1 MYFAL
6 FMVVILVITGLIWLL
21 DIVVLRKN
29 RLVGVD
35 EPWYVEYAK
44 SFFPV
49 ILLVFTLRSFLVEP
63 FKIPSGSMMPTLLA
77 GDYIL
82 VNKFTYGLRVPI
94 LNNTFFEM
102 NHPKRGDVIVFHY
115 PPDPKIDYI
124 KRVVG
129 VPGDKIQYQDKRLI
143 INGKKLEVKFE
154 SDYEYEMQG
163 ANIIS
168 ARKSKEQLGD
178 VAHDI
183 LVHDIPNQY
192 NADMPGAKLQDGE
205 TITVPDSSYFAM
217 GDNRDNSADS
227 RVWGFV
233 PEHNLVGKAFYI
245 WMNFDQFSRI
255 GSTIK

>member
-6 FMVVILVITGLIWLL
+6 FMVVILLITGLIWLL
-21 DIVVLRKN
+21 DIAVLRKN
-29 RLVGVD
+29 RPVGIA

-63 FKIPSGSMMPTLLA
+63 FKIPTGSMMPTLIA

-102 NHPKRGDVIVFHY
+102 SQPKRGDVFVFHY

-129 VPGDKIQYQDKRLI
+129 LPGDKIQYQDKRLI
-143 INGKKLEVKFE
+143 VNGKVLDVKF
-154 SDYEYEMQG
+154 
-163 ANIIS
+163 
-168 ARKSKEQLGD
+168 
-178 VAHDI
+178 
-183 LVHDIPNQY
+183 
-192 NADMPGAKLQDGE
+192 
-205 TITVPDSSYFAM
+205 
-217 GDNRDNSADS
+217 
-227 RVWGFV
+227 
-233 PEHNLVGKAFYI
+233 
-245 WMNFDQFSRI
+245 
-255 GSTIK
+255 

>member
-6 FMVVILVITGLIWLL
+6 FMVVILAVTGLIWLL
-21 DIVVLRKN
+21 DILVLRKN
-29 RLVGVD
+29 RLVGVE

-49 ILLVFTLRSFLVEP
+49 ILLVFVLRSFLVEP

-94 LNNTFFEM
+94 LNNTFVEM
-102 NHPKRGDVIVFHY
+102 NKPKQGDVIVFHY

-129 VPGDKIQYQDKRLI
+129 VPGDRIQYQDKQLI
-143 INGKKLEVKFE
+143 INGKKLDVTFE
-154 SDYEYEMQG
+154 NNYEYEMQG

-178 VAHDI
+178 VQHDI

-192 NADMPGAKLQDGE
+192 YAGMPGAKLQDGE
-205 TITVPDSSYFAM
+205 TIVVPENSYFAM

-233 PEHNLVGKAFYI
+233 PEKNLVGKAFYI

-255 GSTIK
+255 GNTIK

>member
-6 FMVVILVITGLIWLL
+6 FMVVILVITGFIWLL
-21 DIVVLRKN
+21 DIMVLCKN
-29 RLVGVD
+29 RQVGME

-94 LNNTFFEM
+94 LNNTFFETS
-102 NHPKRGDVIVFHY
+102 HPKRGDVFVFHY
-115 PPDPKIDYI
+115 PPEPTIDYI

-129 VPGDKIQYQDKRLI
+129 LPGDKIQYQDKHLI
-143 INGKKLEVKFE
+143 INGKVLDVKFE
-154 SDYEYEMQG
+154 DNYEYEMQG

-168 ARKSKEQLGD
+168 ARRSLEQLGD
-178 VAHDI
+178 VPHDI
-183 LVHDIPNQY
+183 LIHDIPNQY
-192 NADMPGAKLQDGE
+192 NDDAPGAKLQAGE
-205 TITVPDSSYFAM
+205 TITVPEGNYFAM

-233 PEHNLVGKAFYI
+233 PEHNLVGKAFFI
-245 WMNFDQFSRI
+245 WMNIDKFGRV
-255 GSTIK
+255 GSSIR

>member
-6 FMVVILVITGLIWLL
+6 FMVVILLVTGLIWLL
-21 DIVVLRKN
+21 DIFVLRQS
-29 RLVGVD
+29 RVVGIA

-94 LNNTFFEM
+94 LNNTFYDM
-102 NHPKRGDVIVFHY
+102 SHPKRGDVFVFHY
-115 PPDPKIDYI
+115 PPEPAVDYI

-129 VPGDKIQYQDKRLI
+129 LPGDKIQYQDKHLI
-143 INGKKLEVKFE
+143 INGKILDVKFE
-154 SDYEYEMQG
+154 DNYEYEMQG

-168 ARKSKEQLGD
+168 ARRSKEQLGD
-178 VAHDI
+178 VQHDI
-183 LVHDIPNQY
+183 LIHDIPNQY
-192 NADMPGAKLQDGE
+192 NDDAPGAKLQAGE
-205 TITVPDSSYFAM
+205 TITVPEGNYFAM

-233 PEHNLVGKAFYI
+233 PEHNLVGKAFFI
-245 WMNFDQFSRI
+245 WFNFVKFDRI
-255 GSTIK
+255 GSSIK

>member
-6 FMVVILVITGLIWLL
+6 FMVVILAVTGLIWLL
-21 DIVVLRKN
+21 DILVLRKN
-29 RLVGVD
+29 RLVGAE

-49 ILLVFTLRSFLVEP
+49 ILLVFVLRSFLVEP

-94 LNNTFFEM
+94 LNNTFVEM
-102 NHPKRGDVIVFHY
+102 NKPKQGDVIVFHY

-129 VPGDKIQYQDKRLI
+129 VPGDKIQYQDKQLI
-143 INGKKLEVKFE
+143 INGKKLDVTFE
-154 SDYEYEMQG
+154 NNYEYEMQG

-168 ARKSKEQLGD
+168 ARKSKEQLGA
-178 VAHDI
+178 VQHDI

-205 TITVPDSSYFAM
+205 TITVPEDSYFAM

-233 PEHNLVGKAFYI
+233 PEKNLVGRAFYI

-255 GSTIK
+255 GNAIK